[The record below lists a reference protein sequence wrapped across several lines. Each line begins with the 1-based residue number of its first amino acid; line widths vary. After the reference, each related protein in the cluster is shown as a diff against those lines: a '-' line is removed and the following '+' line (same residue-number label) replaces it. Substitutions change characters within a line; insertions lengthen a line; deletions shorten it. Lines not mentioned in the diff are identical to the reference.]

1 MVQSDKF
8 NIENKKKHMTFSL
21 TIVFLFAFVMVGISL
36 LSVIFPALIL
46 SEFGNINSDY
56 YDKFEIGNNAI
67 FLIIGNV
74 IILSLGYLYKK
85 NKLTNFSSF
94 VDKIRCFDISKKQSL
109 IIGIIIIVGY
119 VVMTVPELSIDE
131 ATQWGDYPILTSAL
145 ETFPETNS
153 GDKIKDEQNSRF
165 VRIILLGF
173 SQDYFDNIKII
184 PFISSIIL
192 IALVGLI
199 AFEISQNKVA
209 GLVSMLV
216 LIQSYTFLEF
226 DTIAVYENLWVTFF
240 LFSIYTIHKKW
251 HLSGIFYLLSVFSK
265 AFSTPFLILN
275 VFYVIRSELDSK
287 TKLRIMISY
296 GIVIIVML
304 GLFALGNTIYDDIVH
319 IDINRFMN
327 SLSDFSSQMRFDY
340 FMLMMILPVTIALF
354 SVSRTGIIHAESLLF
369 FISVLL
375 LAGPLVT
382 LLTDFYVI
390 LPYRFLPLIAFFAIS
405 VGVIIFRNTKSS

>member
-1 MVQSDKF
+1 MKL
-8 NIENKKKHMTFSL
+8 SL
-21 TIVFLFAFVMVGISL
+21 TIVFLFALIMVGISL

-46 SEFGNINSDY
+46 TEFGNISSDY
-56 YDKFEIGNNAI
+56 YEKFEIGNNAI
-67 FLIIGNV
+67 LLILSNV
-74 IILSLGYLYKK
+74 IIFSLGYIYKK
-85 NKLTNFSSF
+85 NKLETFSSF
-94 VDKIRCFDISKKQSL
+94 VNKIRGFDISKKQSL
-109 IIGIIIIVGY
+109 IVGIIIL
-119 VVMTVPELSIDE
+119 VVYTVITIPELSIDE
-131 ATQWGDYPILTSAL
+131 ATQWGDYSILTSAL

-153 GDKIKDEQNSRF
+153 GAQIQDEQNSRF
-165 VRIILLGF
+165 VRMILLGF

-199 AFEISQNKVA
+199 AFEISHKKVA
-209 GLVSMLV
+209 GLISMLV
-216 LIQSYTFLEF
+216 LIQSYTFLEY

-275 VFYVIRSELDSK
+275 AFYVVRSELDSK

-296 GIVIIVML
+296 VIVILVML
-304 GLFALGNTIYDDIVH
+304 GLFTLGNTIYDDIIHV
-319 IDINRFMN
+319 DFNRFMN

-340 FMLMMILPVTIALF
+340 FMLMTILPVTLGLFFIAR
-354 SVSRTGIIHAESLLF
+354 SGIVHAESLLF

-375 LAGPLVT
+375 LAGPLVA

-390 LPYRFLPLIAFFAIS
+390 LPYRFVPLIAFFAIAM
-405 VGVIIFRNTKSS
+405 GILIFRNTKSS

>member
-375 LAGPLVT
+375 LAGPLVA

>member
-1 MVQSDKF
+1 MNMKL
-8 NIENKKKHMTFSL
+8 SL
-21 TIVFLFAFVMVGISL
+21 TIVFLFALVMVGISL

-109 IIGIIIIVGY
+109 IIGIIILVGY

-145 ETFPETNS
+145 ETFPELNS

-209 GLVSMLV
+209 GLISMLV

-296 GIVIIVML
+296 GIVIIIMF
-304 GLFALGNTIYDDIVH
+304 GLFALGNTIYDDIIH

-340 FMLMMILPVTIALF
+340 FMFMMILPVTIALF
-354 SVSRTGIIHAESLLF
+354 SVSRTGILHAESLLF

-375 LAGPLVT
+375 LAGPLVA

-390 LPYRFLPLIAFFAIS
+390 LPYRFIPLIAFFAIS

>member
-1 MVQSDKF
+1 MKL
-8 NIENKKKHMTFSL
+8 SL
-21 TIVFLFAFVMVGISL
+21 TIVFLFALIMVGISL

-46 SEFGNINSDY
+46 TEFGNISSDY
-56 YDKFEIGNNAI
+56 YEKFEIGNNAI
-67 FLIIGNV
+67 LLILSNV
-74 IILSLGYLYKK
+74 IIFSLGYIYKK
-85 NKLTNFSSF
+85 NKLETFSSF
-94 VDKIRCFDISKKQSL
+94 VNKIRGFDISKKQSL
-109 IIGIIIIVGY
+109 IVGIIIL
-119 VVMTVPELSIDE
+119 VVYTVITIPELSIDE
-131 ATQWGDYPILTSAL
+131 ATQWGDYSILISAL

-153 GDKIKDEQNSRF
+153 GAQIQDEQNSRF

-199 AFEISQNKVA
+199 AFEISHKKVA
-209 GLVSMLV
+209 GLISMLV
-216 LIQSYTFLEF
+216 LIQSYTFLEY

-275 VFYVIRSELDSK
+275 AFYVVRSELDSK

-296 GIVIIVML
+296 VIVILVML
-304 GLFALGNTIYDDIVH
+304 GLFTLGNTIYDDILHV
-319 IDINRFMN
+319 DFNRFMN

-340 FMLMMILPVTIALF
+340 FMLMTILPVTLGLFFIAR
-354 SVSRTGIIHAESLLF
+354 SGIVHAESLLF

-375 LAGPLVT
+375 LAGPLVA

-390 LPYRFLPLIAFFAIS
+390 LPYRFVPLIAFFAIAM
-405 VGVIIFRNTKSS
+405 GILIFRNTKSS

>member
-1 MVQSDKF
+1 MKL
-8 NIENKKKHMTFSL
+8 SL
-21 TIVFLFAFVMVGISL
+21 TIVFLFALIMVGISL

-46 SEFGNINSDY
+46 TEFGNISSDY
-56 YDKFEIGNNAI
+56 YEKFEIGNNAI
-67 FLIIGNV
+67 LLILSNV
-74 IILSLGYLYKK
+74 IIFSLGYIYKK
-85 NKLTNFSSF
+85 NKLETFSSF
-94 VDKIRCFDISKKQSL
+94 VNKIRGFDISKKQSL
-109 IIGIIIIVGY
+109 IVGIIILVVYIVI
-119 VVMTVPELSIDE
+119 TIPELSIDE
-131 ATQWGDYPILTSAL
+131 ATQWGDYSILTSAL

-153 GDKIKDEQNSRF
+153 GAQIQDEQNSRF
-165 VRIILLGF
+165 VRMILLGF

-199 AFEISQNKVA
+199 AFEISHKKIA
-209 GLVSMLV
+209 GLISMLV
-216 LIQSYTFLEF
+216 LIQSYTFLEY

-275 VFYVIRSELDSK
+275 AFYVVRSELDSK

-296 GIVIIVML
+296 VIVILVML
-304 GLFALGNTIYDDIVH
+304 GLFTLGNTIYDDIIH
-319 IDINRFMN
+319 IDFNRFMN

-340 FMLMMILPVTIALF
+340 FMLMTILPVTLGLFFIAR
-354 SVSRTGIIHAESLLF
+354 SGIVHAESLLF

-375 LAGPLVT
+375 LAGPLVA

-390 LPYRFLPLIAFFAIS
+390 LPYRFVPLIAFFAIAM
-405 VGVIIFRNTKSS
+405 GILIFRNTKSS

>member
-1 MVQSDKF
+1 MKL
-8 NIENKKKHMTFSL
+8 SL
-21 TIVFLFAFVMVGISL
+21 TIVFLFALIMVGISL

-46 SEFGNINSDY
+46 TEFGNISSDY
-56 YDKFEIGNNAI
+56 YEKFEIGNNAI
-67 FLIIGNV
+67 LLILSNLIIF
-74 IILSLGYLYKK
+74 SLGYIYKK
-85 NKLTNFSSF
+85 NKLETFSSF
-94 VDKIRCFDISKKQSL
+94 VNKIRGFDISKKQSL
-109 IIGIIIIVGY
+109 IVGIIIL
-119 VVMTVPELSIDE
+119 VVYTVITIPELSIDE
-131 ATQWGDYPILTSAL
+131 ATQWGDYSILTSAL

-153 GDKIKDEQNSRF
+153 GAQIQDEQNSRF
-165 VRIILLGF
+165 VRMILLGF

-199 AFEISQNKVA
+199 AFEISHKKIA
-209 GLVSMLV
+209 GLISMLV
-216 LIQSYTFLEF
+216 LIQSYTFLEY

-275 VFYVIRSELDSK
+275 AFYVVRSELDSK

-296 GIVIIVML
+296 VIVILVML
-304 GLFALGNTIYDDIVH
+304 GLFTLGNTIYDDILHV
-319 IDINRFMN
+319 DFNRFMN

-340 FMLMMILPVTIALF
+340 FMLMTILPVMLGLF
-354 SVSRTGIIHAESLLF
+354 FVARSGIVHAESLLF

-375 LAGPLVT
+375 LAGPLVA

-390 LPYRFLPLIAFFAIS
+390 LPYRFVPLIAFFAIAM
-405 VGVIIFRNTKSS
+405 GILIFRNTKSS

>member
-1 MVQSDKF
+1 MKL
-8 NIENKKKHMTFSL
+8 SL
-21 TIVFLFAFVMVGISL
+21 TIVFLFALIMVGISL

-46 SEFGNINSDY
+46 TEFGNISSDY
-56 YDKFEIGNNAI
+56 YEKFEIGNNAI
-67 FLIIGNV
+67 LLILSNV
-74 IILSLGYLYKK
+74 IIFSLGYIYKK
-85 NKLTNFSSF
+85 NKLETFSSF
-94 VDKIRCFDISKKQSL
+94 VNKIRDFDISKKQSL
-109 IIGIIIIVGY
+109 IVGIIIL
-119 VVMTVPELSIDE
+119 VVYTVITIPELSIDE
-131 ATQWGDYPILTSAL
+131 ATQWGDYSILTSAL

-153 GDKIKDEQNSRF
+153 GAQIQDEQNSRF

-199 AFEISQNKVA
+199 AFEISHKKIA
-209 GLVSMLV
+209 GLISMLV
-216 LIQSYTFLEF
+216 LIQSYTFLEY

-275 VFYVIRSELDSK
+275 AFYVVRSELDSK

-296 GIVIIVML
+296 VIVILVML
-304 GLFALGNTIYDDIVH
+304 GLFTLGNTIYDDILHV
-319 IDINRFMN
+319 DFNRFMN

-340 FMLMMILPVTIALF
+340 FMLMTILPVTLGLFFIAR
-354 SVSRTGIIHAESLLF
+354 SGIVHAESLLF

-375 LAGPLVT
+375 LAGPLVA

-390 LPYRFLPLIAFFAIS
+390 LPYRFVPLIAFFAIAM
-405 VGVIIFRNTKSS
+405 GILIFRNTKSS

>member
-1 MVQSDKF
+1 MKL
-8 NIENKKKHMTFSL
+8 SL
-21 TIVFLFAFVMVGISL
+21 TIVFLFALIMVGISL

-46 SEFGNINSDY
+46 TEFGNISSDY
-56 YDKFEIGNNAI
+56 YEKFEIGNNAI
-67 FLIIGNV
+67 LLILSNV
-74 IILSLGYLYKK
+74 IIFSLGYIYKK
-85 NKLTNFSSF
+85 NKLETFSSF
-94 VDKIRCFDISKKQSL
+94 VNKIRGFDISKKQSL
-109 IIGIIIIVGY
+109 IVGIIIL
-119 VVMTVPELSIDE
+119 VVYTVITIPELSIDE
-131 ATQWGDYPILTSAL
+131 ATQWGDYSILTSAL

-153 GDKIKDEQNSRF
+153 GAQIQDEQNSRF
-165 VRIILLGF
+165 VRMILLGF

-199 AFEISQNKVA
+199 AFEISHKKVA
-209 GLVSMLV
+209 GLISMLV
-216 LIQSYTFLEF
+216 LIQSYTFLEY

-275 VFYVIRSELDSK
+275 AFYVVRSELDSK

-296 GIVIIVML
+296 VIVILVML
-304 GLFALGNTIYDDIVH
+304 GLFTLGNTIYDDILHV
-319 IDINRFMN
+319 DFNRFMN

-340 FMLMMILPVTIALF
+340 FMLMTILPVTLGLFFIAR
-354 SVSRTGIIHAESLLF
+354 SGIVHAESLLF

-375 LAGPLVT
+375 LAGPLVA

-390 LPYRFLPLIAFFAIS
+390 LPYRFVPLIAFFAIAM
-405 VGVIIFRNTKSS
+405 GILIFRNTKSS

>member
-1 MVQSDKF
+1 MKL
-8 NIENKKKHMTFSL
+8 SL
-21 TIVFLFAFVMVGISL
+21 TIVFLFALIMVGISL

-46 SEFGNINSDY
+46 TEFGNISSDY
-56 YDKFEIGNNAI
+56 YEKFEIGNNAI
-67 FLIIGNV
+67 LLILSNV
-74 IILSLGYLYKK
+74 IIFSLGYIYKK
-85 NKLTNFSSF
+85 NKLETFSSF
-94 VDKIRCFDISKKQSL
+94 VNKIRGFDISKKQSL
-109 IIGIIIIVGY
+109 IVGIIIL
-119 VVMTVPELSIDE
+119 VVYTVITIPELSIDE
-131 ATQWGDYPILTSAL
+131 ATQWGDYSILTSAL

-153 GDKIKDEQNSRF
+153 GEQIQDEQNSRF
-165 VRIILLGF
+165 VRMILLGF
-173 SQDYFDNIKII
+173 SQDYFDNIKTI

-199 AFEISQNKVA
+199 AFEISHKKVA
-209 GLVSMLV
+209 GLISMLV
-216 LIQSYTFLEF
+216 LIQSYTFLEY

-275 VFYVIRSELDSK
+275 AFYVVRSELDSK

-296 GIVIIVML
+296 VIVILVML
-304 GLFALGNTIYDDIVH
+304 GLFTLGNTIYDDILHV
-319 IDINRFMN
+319 DFNRFMN

-340 FMLMMILPVTIALF
+340 FMLMTILPVTLGLFFIAR
-354 SVSRTGIIHAESLLF
+354 SGIVHAESLLF

-375 LAGPLVT
+375 LAGPLVA

-390 LPYRFLPLIAFFAIS
+390 LPYRFVPLIAFFAIAM
-405 VGVIIFRNTKSS
+405 GILIFRNTKSF

>member
-1 MVQSDKF
+1 M
-8 NIENKKKHMTFSL
+8 ENEKTHMRLSL
-21 TIVFLFAFVMVGISL
+21 TIVFLFALIMVGISL

-46 SEFGNINSDY
+46 TEFGNISSDY

-67 FLIIGNV
+67 LLILSNV
-74 IILSLGYLYKK
+74 IILAIGYIYKK
-85 NKLTNFSSF
+85 NKLANFSSF
-94 VDKIRCFDISKKQSL
+94 VNKIRGFDISKKQSL
-109 IIGIIIIVGY
+109 IIGIIII
-119 VVMTVPELSIDE
+119 TVYTVITIPELSIDE
-131 ATQWGDYPILTSAL
+131 ATQWGDYHILTSAL

-153 GDKIKDEQNSRF
+153 GEQIQDEQNSRF
-165 VRIILLGF
+165 VRMILLGF

-184 PFISSIIL
+184 PFISSIVL

-199 AFEISQNKVA
+199 AFEISQKKVA
-209 GLVSMLV
+209 GLLSMLV
-216 LIQSYTFLEF
+216 LIQSYTFLEY
-226 DTIAVYENLWVTFF
+226 DTIAVYESLWVTFF

-275 VFYVIRSELDSK
+275 IFYVIRSELDSK

-296 GIVIIVML
+296 GIVILVMV
-304 GLFALGNTIYDDIVH
+304 GLFTLGNTIYDDIIH
-319 IDINRFMN
+319 IDFNRFMN

-340 FMLMMILPVTIALF
+340 FMLMTILPVTIGLF
-354 SVSRTGIIHAESLLF
+354 FLSRSGLVHAESLLF

-375 LAGPLVT
+375 LAGPLVA

-390 LPYRFLPLIAFFAIS
+390 LPYRFVPLIAFFAIAI
-405 VGVIIFRNTKSS
+405 GVLIFKTTKSS